1 MALHRILLFDTITD
15 GHHPDYLIHLIG
27 FYSGNQEVELFVA
40 TGESFKSQFDARQK
54 DENNQWGDNVTFLG
68 IPTDKLNSIHSK
80 PIYLRSIIEW
90 NMLVETAKEINASQV
105 LLMYFDYYQLGILIG
120 KKVWLPEAEFQ
131 LLVDKSSPL
140 SLLGYMVVE
149 KGIELGKI
157 EEVIE
162 QPHQLMVTILYQGQE
177 AYIPL
182 HEESLKGVDHAKKQ
196 VDVVLPDGLLDLYTE
211 TDQAE

>member
-1 MALHRILLFDTITD
+1 MSEYIHIGKIVAAHGLSGHIILEHALGT
-15 GHHPDYLIHLIG
+15 PIHFKGIDAIFIEKNAASFIPYFIQSASAKTENLTHL
-27 FYSGNQEVELFVA
+27 QVE
-40 TGESFKSQFDARQK
+40 
-54 DENNQWGDNVTFLG
+54 G
-68 IPTDKLNSIHSK
+68 IST
-80 PIYLRSIIEW
+80 RE
-90 NMLVETAKEINASQV
+90 AC
-105 LLMYFDYYQLGILIG
+105 GILIG

-149 KGIELGKI
+149 EGKVLGKI

-182 HEESLKGVDHAKKQ
+182 HEESLKGLDHAKKQ
-196 VDVVLPDGLLDLYTE
+196 VHVLLPDGLLDLYTE
-211 TDQAE
+211 TDHSE